1 MPESRAM
8 QGLRW
13 IYALSPEQ
21 VPANK
26 QAVSSYLAL
35 ARKEI
40 AESQTGTPEYDML
53 VNAIMDASEYAA
65 TGTKTSQNPQLEG
78 GGEMDPESEQPPGE
92 QVESLPESVQPPAP
106 AGEDGI
112 SDAFSKQPAE
122 VEGVRP
128 ERVDTP
134 AEPAAVP
141 DTAPD
146 APVGSP
152 PGGEA
157 SRIVK
162 GGGAWEYKQDRSP
175 DGTVRITVTKAPPES
190 QNAVGM
196 ILNDGD
202 KFFNEISSELDKMHG
217 PLQAGAKTLGLSPLD
232 PITEREQVETP
243 GDEMDLGLSELRSP
257 ESGKP
262 ESDDPDVQE
271 QPGET
276 KEGEDVEVSVVSL
289 GDDRKKAARNAF
301 IKDEMRQKKR
311 KEGREERRAE
321 RKE

>member
-13 IYALSPEQ
+13 IYDLAPEQ

-26 QAVSSYLAL
+26 QAISSYLAL

-40 AESQTGTPEYDML
+40 AEGDPTSEDYTVL
-53 VNAIMDASEYAA
+53 VNAIMSATEYVA
-65 TGTKTSQNPQLEG
+65 TGEKTSQNPQLDTEAPPADESQQPMG
-78 GGEMDPESEQPPGE
+78 APADAPPESIQPPGD
-92 QVESLPESVQPPAP
+92 QP
-106 AGEDGI
+106 DI
-112 SDAFSKQPAE
+112 SEAFSKESP

-128 ERVDTP
+128 ERVDAP
-134 AEPAAVP
+134 VSEPAAAP
-141 DTAPD
+141 DTAIPD

-152 PGGEA
+152 PGGVA
-157 SRIVK
+157 SRVVK
-162 GGGAWEYKQDRSP
+162 GGGAWEYKQDRDA
-175 DGTVRITVTKAPPES
+175 DGAVRITVTKAPPES
-190 QNAVGM
+190 QNAIGM

-202 KFFNEISSELDKMHG
+202 KFFNEISTELDKLHG
-217 PLQAGAKTLGLSPLD
+217 PLQTGAKTLGLSPLD
-232 PITEREQVETP
+232 PIATSERVETP

-257 ESGKP
+257 KTGKP
-262 ESDDPDVQE
+262 ESKDPDIQK

-276 KEGEDVEVSVVSL
+276 KEGDDVEVSVVSL
-289 GDDRKKAARNAF
+289 GDSRKDAARNAF
-301 IKDEMRQKKR
+301 IKGEMRQKKR